1 MSYNIPVK
9 SNIQG
14 INNSL
19 CFFLLLFCSFF
30 SINSLPINPVYCL
43 SIPALILSLLFFKNK
58 IDKLQLFLYVYF
70 VLSAIFFMIGVN
82 YFSSISNEVRISSS
96 LLYLYCILLGA
107 QVISVGK
114 GINKNKRVK
123 LYNIIYNILILFMS
137 LELLLR
143 IAFSGNFGSF
153 YDYKQSFFF
162 TDSNFSSFIIL
173 FFLMFAIFLKNKK
186 VLDIGGIRFII
197 LFILLLMTFS
207 RASILAFIVSYLFLI
222 SNKKY
227 RTPLFIVFILT
238 YIYFSYRLV
247 SKYISGESFVD
258 VDGSFNTKFYFISI
272 AINDY
277 PLVPLVNKIFGIGLN
292 NFFYYSDGFFAHNIF
307 VTFLYEFGLL
317 GFLIFLYFI
326 FYSYRKIGK
335 DFTYILMP
343 LLVAGFSLFSA
354 YMPFFFVL
362 LACMYIEVKDS
373 KNSSPNILV

>member
-1 MSYNIPVK
+1 
-9 SNIQG
+9 
-14 INNSL
+14 
-19 CFFLLLFCSFF
+19 
-30 SINSLPINPVYCL
+30 
-43 SIPALILSLLFFKNK
+43 LFFKNK
-58 IDKLQLFLYVYF
+58 IDKLQLFLYIYF
-70 VLSAIFFMIGVN
+70 ILSAIFFIIGVN

-114 GINKNKRVK
+114 NINKIKRIK
-123 LYNIIYNILILFMS
+123 LYNIIYNILILFMF

-186 VLDIGGIRFII
+186 VLDIGNIRFII
-197 LFILLLMTFS
+197 LFLLLLMTFS

-222 SNKKY
+222 SSKKY
-227 RTPLFIVFILT
+227 RTPLFVIFIST

-247 SKYISGESFVD
+247 GKYISGESFVD

-307 VTFLYEFGLL
+307 VTFLYEFGFL
-317 GFLIFLYFI
+317 GFLIFLFFI

-373 KNSSPNILV
+373 KNSSPNNMV

>member
-1 MSYNIPVK
+1 
-9 SNIQG
+9 
-14 INNSL
+14 
-19 CFFLLLFCSFF
+19 
-30 SINSLPINPVYCL
+30 
-43 SIPALILSLLFFKNK
+43 
-58 IDKLQLFLYVYF
+58 
-70 VLSAIFFMIGVN
+70 
-82 YFSSISNEVRISSS
+82 
-96 LLYLYCILLGA
+96 
-107 QVISVGK
+107 
-114 GINKNKRVK
+114 
-123 LYNIIYNILILFMS
+123 
-137 LELLLR
+137 
-143 IAFSGNFGSF
+143 
-153 YDYKQSFFF
+153 
-162 TDSNFSSFIIL
+162 
-173 FFLMFAIFLKNKK
+173 
-186 VLDIGGIRFII
+186 
-197 LFILLLMTFS
+197 
-207 RASILAFIVSYLFLI
+207 SILAFIISYLFLM

-227 RTPLFIVFILT
+227 RTPLFVVFIST

-277 PLVPLVNKIFGIGLN
+277 PLVPLVNKLFGIGLN

-317 GFLIFLYFI
+317 GFLIFLCFI

-373 KNSSPNILV
+373 KNSSPNNLV

>member
-1 MSYNIPVK
+1 MTYNIPAK
-9 SNIQG
+9 ANIRG

-30 SINSLPINPVYCL
+30 SVNSLPINPVYCL
-43 SIPALILSLLFFKNK
+43 SVPTLIVSFLFFKRN
-58 IDKLQLFLYVYF
+58 IDKLQLFLYLYF
-70 VLSAIFFMIGVN
+70 ILSAVFFAVGVH
-82 YFSSISNEVRISSS
+82 YFSFISNEVRISSS

-107 QVISVGK
+107 QVILVGR
-114 GINKNKRVK
+114 GISKNKRIK
-123 LYNIIYNILILFMS
+123 LYNIIYNILIFFMF

-173 FFLMFAIFLKNKK
+173 FFLMFAIFLKSKK
-186 VLDIGGIRFII
+186 ILDIGRFRFLI
-197 LFILLLMTFS
+197 LFFLLLMTFS
-207 RASILAFIVSYLFLI
+207 RASIFAFLVSYLFI
-222 SNKKY
+222 KSNNKY
-227 RTPLFIVFILT
+227 RTPVFIAFILI

-247 SKYISGESFVD
+247 GKYISGESYVD

-277 PLVPLVNKIFGIGLN
+277 PLVPLINKFFGIGLN

-307 VTFLYEFGLL
+307 VTFLYEFGIL
-317 GFLIFLYFI
+317 GFLIFLLFI
-326 FYSYRKIGK
+326 FFSYRKIGK
-335 DFTYILMP
+335 DLTYILMP

-373 KNSSPNILV
+373 KKQLIV